1 MSILLW
7 MVAGAFALALIT
19 VLAGQLGAFTGRP
32 AAELGWRDG
41 RLAPPSM
48 TPNSVSSQARLH
60 PGHPQLEYAAID
72 PLPAGRDPDATLR
85 RLAQVVQA
93 FPGARIVEQRDDYL
107 RAEFRTR
114 WMGYVD
120 DGEFALDRATGVI
133 QVRSA
138 SRLGRKDFGVNR
150 LRIESIRKRL
160 ADSGDSG

>member
-1 MSILLW
+1 VSFLLW
-7 MVAGAFALALIT
+7 TLGGLLALAVIV

-41 RLAPPSM
+41 RLAPPSK

-60 PGHPQLEYAAID
+60 AGHPQLDYADID
-72 PLPAGRDPDATLR
+72 ALPAGRDPDAALR
-85 RLAQVVQA
+85 RLGEVVQA
-93 FPGARIVEQRDDYL
+93 MPGARIVEQRDDYL

-120 DGEFALDRATGVI
+120 DGEFALDRAAGVI

-150 LRIESIRKRL
+150 MRIEAIRKRL
-160 ADSGDSG
+160 SAGNG

>member
-7 MVAGAFALALIT
+7 TLGGLLALAVIVL
-19 VLAGQLGAFTGRP
+19 LAGQLGAFTGRP

-41 RLAPPSM
+41 RLAPPSK

-60 PGHPQLEYAAID
+60 AGHPQLDYAAID
-72 PLPAGRDPDATLR
+72 ALPAGRDPDAALR
-85 RLAQVVQA
+85 RLGEIVQA
-93 FPGARIVEQRDDYL
+93 MPGARIVEQRDDYL

-120 DGEFALDRATGVI
+120 DGEFALDRAAGVI

-150 LRIESIRKRL
+150 MRIEAIRKRL
-160 ADSGDSG
+160 SAGNG